1 MNTTKLVNNY
11 IHQKKRRLWE
21 KKERET
27 YTRTLARP
35 AAFALLLL
43 LLIRQR
49 RFNEENTFYFRQN
62 RDCYFIRDECV
73 YVYVCACTAFFS
85 LKNGRRIPYFFCPL
99 GDRHHIMT
107 NKNKNKN
114 KNENNMNN
122 SKEETEGRD
131 TPLSLYSAI
140 VGGEG
145 QDFVATTLSTSAQV
159 CDTL

>member
-1 MNTTKLVNNY
+1 M
-11 IHQKKRRLWE
+11 
-21 KKERET
+21 
-27 YTRTLARP
+27 RTLARP

-49 RFNEENTFYFRQN
+49 RFNEENTIYFRQN

-99 GDRHHIMT
+99 GDIIMT
-107 NKNKNKN
+107 NKN

-159 CDTL
+159 CDTLVNTRAF

>member
-1 MNTTKLVNNY
+1 
-11 IHQKKRRLWE
+11 
-21 KKERET
+21 
-27 YTRTLARP
+27 
-35 AAFALLLL
+35 
-43 LLIRQR
+43 
-49 RFNEENTFYFRQN
+49 
-62 RDCYFIRDECV
+62 
-73 YVYVCACTAFFS
+73 
-85 LKNGRRIPYFFCPL
+85 
-99 GDRHHIMT
+99 MT

-159 CDTL
+159 CVTRYKRERFRFHFPISPDFQSCCLSLCSLFLSLALVR

>member
-1 MNTTKLVNNY
+1 MGDESPTSFAPS
-11 IHQKKRRLWE
+11 
-21 KKERET
+21 ET
-27 YTRTLARP
+27 D
-35 AAFALLLL
+35 
-43 LLIRQR
+43 
-49 RFNEENTFYFRQN
+49 N
-62 RDCYFIRDECV
+62 
-73 YVYVCACTAFFS
+73 
-85 LKNGRRIPYFFCPL
+85 
-99 GDRHHIMT
+99 IMT

-159 CDTL
+159 CDTLCTRAF

>member
-1 MNTTKLVNNY
+1 
-11 IHQKKRRLWE
+11 
-21 KKERET
+21 
-27 YTRTLARP
+27 
-35 AAFALLLL
+35 
-43 LLIRQR
+43 
-49 RFNEENTFYFRQN
+49 
-62 RDCYFIRDECV
+62 
-73 YVYVCACTAFFS
+73 
-85 LKNGRRIPYFFCPL
+85 
-99 GDRHHIMT
+99 MT

-114 KNENNMNN
+114 KDNMNN

>member
-1 MNTTKLVNNY
+1 M
-11 IHQKKRRLWE
+11 KRILSISD
-21 KKERET
+21 K
-27 YTRTLARP
+27 
-35 AAFALLLL
+35 AAAH
-43 LLIRQR
+43 
-49 RFNEENTFYFRQN
+49 YFKSAMRA
-62 RDCYFIRDECV
+62 FMCV
-73 YVYVCACTAFFS
+73 RVCVCDAFFS
-85 LKNGRRIPYFFCPL
+85 LKHGRRIPYFFCPL
-99 GDRHHIMT
+99 GDIIMT
-107 NKNKNKN
+107 NKN

>member
-1 MNTTKLVNNY
+1 MRVPWPVPRLSRCCCCYSSGKNDVM
-11 IHQKKRRLWE
+11 KRILSLSD
-21 KKERET
+21 K
-27 YTRTLARP
+27 
-35 AAFALLLL
+35 AAAH
-43 LLIRQR
+43 
-49 RFNEENTFYFRQN
+49 YFKSAMRAFM
-62 RDCYFIRDECV
+62 CAVCV
-73 YVYVCACTAFFS
+73 CNAFFS
-85 LKNGRRIPYFFCPL
+85 LKRGRRIPYFFCPL

-159 CDTL
+159 CDTLYTRAF

>member
-1 MNTTKLVNNY
+1 MRVPWPVPRLSRCCCCYSSGKDDLM
-11 IHQKKRRLWE
+11 KRILSISD
-21 KKERET
+21 KT
-27 YTRTLARP
+27 AHYL
-35 AAFALLLL
+35 
-43 LLIRQR
+43 
-49 RFNEENTFYFRQN
+49 
-62 RDCYFIRDECV
+62 IRDECV
-73 YVYVCACTAFFS
+73 YVYVCVCKAFFS

-99 GDRHHIMT
+99 GDIIMT

-159 CDTL
+159 CDTLYTRAF

>member
-1 MNTTKLVNNY
+1 MGDESPTS
-11 IHQKKRRLWE
+11 
-21 KKERET
+21 
-27 YTRTLARP
+27 
-35 AAFALLLL
+35 FA
-43 LLIRQR
+43 
-49 RFNEENTFYFRQN
+49 
-62 RDCYFIRDECV
+62 
-73 YVYVCACTAFFS
+73 
-85 LKNGRRIPYFFCPL
+85 PL

-114 KNENNMNN
+114 KNESNMNN

-159 CDTL
+159 CDTLYTRAF

>member
-1 MNTTKLVNNY
+1 MRVPWPVPRLSRCCCCYSSGKNDVM
-11 IHQKKRRLWE
+11 KRILSLSD
-21 KKERET
+21 KT
-27 YTRTLARP
+27 
-35 AAFALLLL
+35 AAH
-43 LLIRQR
+43 
-49 RFNEENTFYFRQN
+49 YFKSAMRA
-62 RDCYFIRDECV
+62 FMCV
-73 YVYVCACTAFFS
+73 CVCNAFFS
-85 LKNGRRIPYFFCPL
+85 LKRGRRIPYFFCPL

-159 CDTL
+159 CDTLYTRAF

>member
-1 MNTTKLVNNY
+1 M
-11 IHQKKRRLWE
+11 
-21 KKERET
+21 
-27 YTRTLARP
+27 
-35 AAFALLLL
+35 
-43 LLIRQR
+43 
-49 RFNEENTFYFRQN
+49 
-62 RDCYFIRDECV
+62 CV
-73 YVYVCACTAFFS
+73 CKAFFS
-85 LKNGRRIPYFFCPL
+85 LKNGRRIPYFFCLL
-99 GDRHHIMT
+99 GDIMT

>member
-1 MNTTKLVNNY
+1 MGDESPTSFAPS
-11 IHQKKRRLWE
+11 
-21 KKERET
+21 ET
-27 YTRTLARP
+27 
-35 AAFALLLL
+35 
-43 LLIRQR
+43 
-49 RFNEENTFYFRQN
+49 
-62 RDCYFIRDECV
+62 
-73 YVYVCACTAFFS
+73 
-85 LKNGRRIPYFFCPL
+85 
-99 GDRHHIMT
+99 DRHHIMT

-159 CDTL
+159 CETLYTRAF